1 MQASRLSD
9 LPAFQPEAFAVSYKL
24 NLKYPMQEEIY
35 KVQLEN
41 IFEGP
46 MDLLV
51 HLIKKNELDIYDIPV
66 AMVTE
71 QYLQYLEW
79 IKIMNIDYAG
89 DFIVMA
95 STLAQIKSRMLLP
108 ASAEEDE
115 DDPRHEIVK
124 PLLEYLQM
132 KSAAEQLSE
141 RELLGEETFLRGR
154 DRREFL
160 EIEHEEYIQVGLFEL
175 IDAFQ
180 KILEKIP
187 GDQRMEFTADK
198 ISVKER
204 ITQITDILEAKG
216 STTFIELFSENP
228 DKSEVIVTFL
238 AILEMVKLA
247 LIRIVQHTQ
256 TGVMRLF
263 YL

>member
-1 MQASRLSD
+1 M
-9 LPAFQPEAFAVSYKL
+9 SYEL

-108 ASAEEDE
+108 ASAEEEDE

-154 DRREFL
+154 DHREFL
-160 EIEHEEYIQVGLFEL
+160 EIQHEEYVQVGLFEL

>member
-1 MQASRLSD
+1 
-9 LPAFQPEAFAVSYKL
+9 
-24 NLKYPMQEEIY
+24 MQEELY
-35 KVQLEN
+35 RVQLEN

-51 HLIKKNELDIYDIPV
+51 HLIKKNELDIYDIPI
-66 AMVTE
+66 AKVTE

-79 IKIMNIDYAG
+79 MKIMNIDYAG
-89 DFIVMA
+89 EFIVMA
-95 STLAQIKSRMLLP
+95 STLAHIKSRMLLP
-108 ASAEEDE
+108 ASEEEDDE
-115 DDPRHEIVK
+115 DPRQELVK

-132 KSAAEQLSE
+132 KSAAEQLAE
-141 RELLGEETFLRGR
+141 RHILGEKTFVRSL
-154 DRREFL
+154 DQKEFL
-160 EIEHEEYIQVGLFEL
+160 NIEQQPYIKVGLFEL

-187 GDQRMEFTADK
+187 GDQRIEFTADK

-204 ITQITDILEAKG
+204 ITQITDVLEAEG
-216 STTFIELFSENP
+216 STTFESLFSESP

-247 LIRIVQHTQ
+247 LIRIVQHAQ

-263 YL
+263 YI

>member
-1 MQASRLSD
+1 
-9 LPAFQPEAFAVSYKL
+9 
-24 NLKYPMQEEIY
+24 MQEEIY

-51 HLIKKNELDIYDIPV
+51 HLIKKNELDIYDIPI
-66 AMVTE
+66 ALVTE

-79 IKIMNIDYAG
+79 MKIMNIDFAG

-95 STLAQIKSRMLLP
+95 SSLAQIKSRMLLP
-108 ASAEEDE
+108 ASADEEDE
-115 DDPRHEIVK
+115 DDPRHEIIK

-141 RELLGEETFLRGR
+141 RHLLGEETFLRGR
-154 DRREFL
+154 DRQEFL
-160 EIEHEEYIQVGLFEL
+160 AIQQEEYIQVGLFEL

-187 GDQRMEFTADK
+187 DDQRMEFTPDK

-204 ITQITDILEAKG
+204 ITQITDLLEAKG

-228 DKSEVIVTFL
+228 DKSEIIVTFL
-238 AILEMVKLA
+238 AILEMVRLA
-247 LIRIVQHTQ
+247 LIRIVQHAQ

>member
-1 MQASRLSD
+1 
-9 LPAFQPEAFAVSYKL
+9 
-24 NLKYPMQEEIY
+24 MQEDIY
-35 KVQLEN
+35 RVQLEN

-51 HLIKKNELDIYDIPV
+51 HLIKKNELDIYDIPI
-66 AMVTE
+66 AKVTE

-79 IKIMNIDYAG
+79 MKILNIDYAG

-95 STLAQIKSRMLLP
+95 STLAHIKSRMLLP
-108 ASAEEDE
+108 ASEDETDE
-115 DDPRHEIVK
+115 DDPRRELVR

-132 KSAAEQLSE
+132 KSAAEQLAE
-141 RELLGEETFLRGR
+141 RHILGEKTFVRSL
-154 DRREFL
+154 DQKEFL
-160 EIEHEEYIQVGLFEL
+160 DIEQQPYVKVGLFEL

-187 GDQRMEFTADK
+187 GDQRIEFTADK

-204 ITQITDILEAKG
+204 ITQITDILEATG
-216 STTFIELFSENP
+216 STTFEALFSESP

-238 AILEMVKLA
+238 AILEMVRLA
-247 LIRIVQHTQ
+247 LIRIVQHAQ

-263 YL
+263 YQ